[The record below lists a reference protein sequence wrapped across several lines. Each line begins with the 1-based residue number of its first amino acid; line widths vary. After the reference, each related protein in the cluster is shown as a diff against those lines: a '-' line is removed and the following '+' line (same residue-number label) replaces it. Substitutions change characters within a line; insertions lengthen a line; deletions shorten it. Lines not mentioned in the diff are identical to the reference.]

1 MEDLERIQ
9 AEEDSI
15 LSTADNCCKLHSTYT
30 NRELSWLSFNER
42 VLEEAAREGIPL
54 ANRLNYLA
62 IYQSNL
68 DEFFRVRVGA
78 LTYQSL
84 LPEQT
89 CENKTGLNAREQLAA
104 IMAKARELNLRKEEI
119 YRSLRLRLAERG
131 IRLLDMKALT
141 AEQSKYLVKSFK
153 LSVARLLSP
162 VVVGK
167 RKRLPFFRNY
177 GTYAVARLRGKKG
190 KADKTKLGIVYCGA
204 SALPRLIS
212 VPWEEKSYVLTD
224 ELVLY
229 CLPRMFKK
237 FTVEDKALV
246 RVTRNADIRA
256 QELLVA
262 NEDYR
267 AFMTELMKKRNRLM
281 PVRLEAT
288 QGAGEDFIRSLC
300 ADLRVAE
307 DNVFFHSAPLNFAF
321 FYQLQ
326 DHLPE
331 EPTRYYRHRFPQ
343 RYTQFRAGESILS
356 QVRQRDRLLSYPY
369 DSMEPFL
376 DLLHEAA
383 EAKAVEAIRMT
394 LYRLAPNSRIVEL
407 LIMAAENGK
416 RVEVLLELK
425 ARFDEENN
433 IRWSRRLEQAGCK
446 VVYGLSQLKV
456 HAKLCLISGK
466 EEDGPFYISYVGT
479 GNFNEKTAQLY
490 TDYGLL
496 TARSAVGQAVERV
509 FCALMAGESVSEAPP
524 LLAAPHGL
532 QRRMLEL
539 MEQEISKAEAGRPA
553 YIGIKINALTDKKI
567 IDQLIMA
574 SKAGVQ
580 VELLV
585 RGICCLKPGIP
596 GETENIRVVSV
607 VGRFLEHSRV
617 YIFGQGE
624 TESIFISSADFMTR
638 NAANRVEVALL
649 VLDAGIKEQLRGMFR
664 TMMRDNYQAWEQQ
677 ADGSYQRV
685 SNTAE
690 ELNSQEY
697 FFAKAYEIAAGRK

>member
-1 MEDLERIQ
+1 MEDLERVR
-9 AEEDSI
+9 AEGDSI
-15 LSTADNCCKLHSTYT
+15 LSPADNCGEQYSTYT

-89 CENKTGLNAREQLAA
+89 CENKTGLNAGEQLAA
-104 IMAKARELNLRKEEI
+104 IMAKVRELNVCKEEV
-119 YRSLRLRLAERG
+119 YSSLHRGLAERG
-131 IRLLDMKALT
+131 IR
-141 AEQSKYLVKSFK
+141 
-153 LSVARLLSP
+153 
-162 VVVGK
+162 
-167 RKRLPFFRNY
+167 
-177 GTYAVARLRGKKG
+177 
-190 KADKTKLGIVYCGA
+190 
-204 SALPRLIS
+204 
-212 VPWEEKSYVLTD
+212 
-224 ELVLY
+224 
-229 CLPRMFKK
+229 
-237 FTVEDKALV
+237 
-246 RVTRNADIRA
+246 
-256 QELLVA
+256 
-262 NEDYR
+262 
-267 AFMTELMKKRNRLM
+267 
-281 PVRLEAT
+281 
-288 QGAGEDFIRSLC
+288 
-300 ADLRVAE
+300 
-307 DNVFFHSAPLNFAF
+307 
-321 FYQLQ
+321 
-326 DHLPE
+326 
-331 EPTRYYRHRFPQ
+331 
-343 RYTQFRAGESILS
+343 
-356 QVRQRDRLLSYPY
+356 
-369 DSMEPFL
+369 
-376 DLLHEAA
+376 
-383 EAKAVEAIRMT
+383 
-394 LYRLAPNSRIVEL
+394 L

-456 HAKLCLISGK
+456 HAKLCLISGREK
-466 EEDGPFYISYVGT
+466 DEPFYISYVGT

-490 TDYGLL
+490 TDYALL

-524 LLAAPHGL
+524 LLVAPHGL
-532 QRRMLEL
+532 QRRMLER

-580 VELLV
+580 VDLLV

-596 GETENIRVVSV
+596 DETDNIRVVSV

-617 YIFGQGE
+617 YIFGRGE
-624 TESIFISSADFMTR
+624 AESIFISSADFMTR
-638 NAANRVEVALL
+638 NASNRVEVALP

-664 TMMRDNYQAWEQQ
+664 TMMRDNYQAWEQHS
-677 ADGSYQRV
+677 DGSYQRV
-685 SNTAE
+685 SSTAE